1 MELHF
6 FETPAHFREWLEKHH
21 EVKTELLVG
30 YYKKGTGKPSITWPE
45 SVDEAL
51 CFGWIDGI
59 RRTVSEEVYSIRFT
73 PRRPNSVW
81 SAVNVKKMEEQL
93 QLGRVFPMGIAAYEK
108 LNEDRSK
115 IYSHERKAPAE
126 FSTDQVNIFEKN
138 EKAWVFFND
147 QPPYYKNLMR
157 HWVTSAKQEKT
168 KISRLEKLIEAS
180 ENGIRLR

>member
-6 FETPAHFREWLEKHH
+6 FETSAHFREWLEKHH

-59 RRTVSEEVYSIRFT
+59 RRTVSEEAYSIRFT

-93 QLGRVFPMGIAAYEK
+93 QLGRVFPMGIAAYQK

-115 IYSHERKAPAE
+115 IYCHERKAPAE
-126 FSTDQVNIFEKN
+126 FSVEHTSIFEQN
-138 EKAWVFFND
+138 EKAWAFFNN
-147 QPPYYKNLMR
+147 QPPYYKNLMK
-157 HWVTSAKQEKT
+157 HWVISAKQEKT
-168 KISRLEKLIEAS
+168 KISRLEKLMEAS